1 MNTIKFEYENVTFD
15 VDYEADDGRVM
26 LLGMYPEGYDD
37 DFMPMLN
44 DKVRAM
50 AYAECDRD
58 DMQRQV
64 DAAEAA
70 IERAIDIALDN
81 RERAQAVR
89 DLA

>member
-15 VDYEADDGRVM
+15 VNYEADDGRVI

-37 DFMPMLN
+37 DFMPMMN
-44 DKVRAM
+44 DKVRSM

>member
-15 VDYEADDGRVM
+15 VDYEADDGRVI

-44 DKVRAM
+44 DKVRSM

-58 DMQRQV
+58 DMDRQV
-64 DAAEAA
+64 MAAEAA